1 MSCGVSL
8 ADGDYIWERRMVRE
22 KRKVLEEEEE
32 EDVDETVDVWGGKKQ
47 KQSCF
52 FHWNALFS

>member
-1 MSCGVSL
+1 MGEK
-8 ADGDYIWERRMVRE
+8 DGQRE